1 MQSALLEYSEM
12 TDSVPELVTTKST
25 IIIGLILASAIALAV
40 SRVTNKA
47 RRPGGISTLNHAT
60 GLKYQSKLIEK
71 IVVTKNVRIFRFSL
85 PSPEHVLGLPI
96 GKHVTLS
103 ANIRNP
109 LNPTEPAKHI
119 SRQYTP
125 ISSDYST
132 RGHFDLLIKVYHK
145 NEHPQFPEGGWMS
158 QYLDS
163 MSIGDVIDVKGP
175 SGRIEY
181 MEKGRIRISQNQL
194 RVSQIAMIA
203 GGTGITPMYQFIQ
216 HILITRHGRDN
227 TKLSLLYGNQKQ
239 SDILMRETLEELAI
253 QHPGQF
259 ALHMTVDR
267 VEKSEGPWDG
277 FVGYVSPEMISKSIP
292 KPSEEMVV
300 LLCGPPQMVRSVE
313 THLLSL
319 GYTRDR
325 IYAF

>member
-1 MQSALLEYSEM
+1 M
-12 TDSVPELVTTKST
+12 TDELITARSA
-25 IIIGLILASAIALAV
+25 ILFGFLVASAIAIII
-40 SRVTNKA
+40 SRANPKS
-47 RRPGGISTLNHAT
+47 RRPGGISTLSHAT
-60 GLKYQSKLIEK
+60 GLKYQSKLMEK

-85 PSPEHVLGLPI
+85 PSDEHVLGLPI

-103 ANIRNP
+103 ALIHNP
-109 LNPTEPAKHI
+109 LNESEPPKHI

-132 RGHFDLLIKVYHK
+132 RGHFDLLIKVYRK
-145 NEHPQFPEGGWMS
+145 NEHPKFPEGGWMS

-175 SGRIEY
+175 NGRIEY
-181 MEKGRIRISQNQL
+181 MEKGRVRISQNQL
-194 RVSQIAMIA
+194 KVSQIAMIA

-239 SDILMRETLEELAI
+239 SDILMRETLEELAL

-259 ALHMTVDR
+259 SLHMTVDR
-267 VEKSEGPWDG
+267 VEKADGPWNG
-277 FVGYVSPEMISKSIP
+277 FVGYVSADMINNSIP
-292 KPSEEMVV
+292 KPSSELVV
-300 LLCGPPQMVRSVE
+300 LLCGPPPMVRSVE
-313 THLLSL
+313 SLLIEL
-319 GYTRDR
+319 GYSRDR

>member
-1 MQSALLEYSEM
+1 M
-12 TDSVPELVTTKST
+12 TDSSTDIMSSKAAVLIGVLVLSSFAF
-25 IIIGLILASAIALAV
+25 LV
-40 SRVTNKA
+40 SRMSSKT
-47 RRPGGISTLNHAT
+47 RRPGGKSTLSHAT
-60 GLKYQSKLIEK
+60 GLSYQSKLIEK

-85 PSPEHVLGLPI
+85 PSDDHILGLPI

-103 ANIRNP
+103 AQIRNP
-109 LNPTEPAKHI
+109 LNPSEPPKHI

-125 ISSDYST
+125 ISSDYNT
-132 RGHFDLLIKVYHK
+132 QGHFDLLIKVYRK
-145 NEHPQFPEGGWMS
+145 NEHPNFPEGGWMS

-175 SGRIEY
+175 NGRIEY
-181 MEKGRIRISQNQL
+181 MEKGRVRISQNHL
-194 RVSQIAMIA
+194 KVSEIAMIA

-239 SDILMRETLEELAI
+239 SDILMRDTLEELAL

-259 ALHMTVDR
+259 SLHMTVDR
-267 VEKSEGPWDG
+267 VEKSDGPWNG
-277 FVGYVSPEMISKSIP
+277 FVGYVSPDMITKTIP
-292 KPSEEMVV
+292 KPSDDLIV
-300 LLCGPPQMVRSVE
+300 LLCGPPPMVRSVE
-313 THLLSL
+313 THLLGL
-319 GYTRDR
+319 GYSRDR